1 METEES
7 EDGAGGNDNRNVE
20 GILNLKEEKKL
31 KKGKRGRGKRQDVQ
45 RGGHGAKEGGEQG
58 RYVLR
63 FGEQEEARALEGAIL
78 Q

>member
-31 KKGKRGRGKRQDVQ
+31 KNYRIDFINAIIVGVNRGSMID
-45 RGGHGAKEGGEQG
+45 
-58 RYVLR
+58 LR
-63 FGEQEEARALEGAIL
+63 
-78 Q
+78 

>member
-31 KKGKRGRGKRQDVQ
+31 KKGKRESVRENYLSLYIDR
-45 RGGHGAKEGGEQG
+45 
-58 RYVLR
+58 
-63 FGEQEEARALEGAIL
+63 
-78 Q
+78 

>member
-31 KKGKRGRGKRQDVQ
+31 KKGKRGRGKRKG
-45 RGGHGAKEGGEQG
+45 RNMEEGKEE
-58 RYVLR
+58 
-63 FGEQEEARALEGAIL
+63 
-78 Q
+78 